1 MDNIFLFQKQHK
13 YIYRGKNL
21 KKSKIGV
28 PSSEGVYGTWTST
41 DQIKSTWPRKAT
53 LQIDK
58 KQEQIPVC
66 PLSEMVRR
74 DKLTG
79 ERLVVLSGVG
89 RARHVMAW
97 CGRPTIIGRFIQFLW
112 HDWLSLNESQ
122 PIYVDILSFEILVTM
137 IGTIFLLA
145 HLNSEIHVTIFGATF
160 LLPDPNSK
168 IAFDP
173 VPLFW
178 FHSNSNWSSTRPAQ
192 CDSSASFHM
201 RGE

>member
-1 MDNIFLFQKQHK
+1 MSI
-13 YIYRGKNL
+13 
-21 KKSKIGV
+21 
-28 PSSEGVYGTWTST
+28 

-53 LQIDK
+53 QQFDKK
-58 KQEQIPVC
+58 KQEQILVC

-79 ERLVVLSGVG
+79 ERLVVLSREERGTVVG
-89 RARHVMAW
+89 AIRARHVMAW
-97 CGRPTIIGRFIQFLW
+97 CIRPTIIGRFIQFLW
-112 HDWLSLNESQ
+112 HDWLSSDEPQ
-122 PIYVDILSFEILVTM
+122 PIYVDILSFEILVTI

-145 HLNSEIHVTIFGATF
+145 HPNSEIHVTIFGATF
-160 LLPDPNSK
+160 LLADPNSK

-178 FHSNSNWSSTRPAQ
+178 FHPNSNWSSTKPAQ
-192 CDSSASFHM
+192 CDPSASFHT